1 MSHESANSVTEKTV
15 WHYSL
20 SRLHLCMQ
28 VGIFDAD
35 VYGPSLPL
43 MVNPE
48 IPILEMDPE
57 TKAIK
62 PTTYEGV
69 SVVSFGF
76 AGQGSAIM
84 RGPMVSG
91 LIQQMLTT
99 TDWGEWMVKPTR
111 K

>member
-1 MSHESANSVTEKTV
+1 M
-15 WHYSL
+15 
-20 SRLHLCMQ
+20 
-28 VGIFDAD
+28 GIFDAD

-69 SVVSFGF
+69 EVRAA
-76 AGQGSAIM
+76 AGCTHACMDDIAH
-84 RGPMVSG
+84 
-91 LIQQMLTT
+91 L
-99 TDWGEWMVKPTR
+99 
-111 K
+111 